1 MKGRLL
7 KKAAALALAAVLVSG
22 GVPLQPIAEMA
33 REFSVTASADAVF
46 RGEGTEQSPFLIRS
60 SLDWQHFA

>member
-46 RGEGTEQSPFLIRS
+46 SGEGTEQSPFLIRS